1 LRLQHYG
8 ILGSIPSGADR
19 YHLHCIAELKP
30 MSRATILIAYIAI
43 DLLIVGG
50 VVWCVF
56 HHLPVSKYFFPAI
69 LLFMANGAWL
79 VVMTVRKTP
88 PRQ

>member
-1 LRLQHYG
+1 
-8 ILGSIPSGADR
+8 
-19 YHLHCIAELKP
+19 
-30 MSRATILIAYIAI
+30 MSRAAIFTIFILI
-43 DLLIVGG
+43 DLAIVGG

-56 HHLPVSKYFFPAI
+56 QHVPVSKYFLPAI

-88 PRQ
+88 PR

>member
-1 LRLQHYG
+1 
-8 ILGSIPSGADR
+8 
-19 YHLHCIAELKP
+19 
-30 MSRATILIAYIAI
+30 MSRVNILFVYVAI

-56 HHLPVSKYFFPAI
+56 QHMPVSKYFFPAV
-69 LLFMANGAWL
+69 LLFMLNGAWL

>member
-1 LRLQHYG
+1 
-8 ILGSIPSGADR
+8 
-19 YHLHCIAELKP
+19 
-30 MSRATILIAYIAI
+30 MSRAKIFTVYVAI
-43 DLLIVGG
+43 DLLIVAG

-56 HHLPVSKYFFPAI
+56 QRVPVSRYFFPAA

-88 PRQ
+88 KRGGPS

>member
-1 LRLQHYG
+1 
-8 ILGSIPSGADR
+8 
-19 YHLHCIAELKP
+19 
-30 MSRATILIAYIAI
+30 MSRTAIFTIFILVDLAIIA
-43 DLLIVGG
+43 G

-56 HHLPVSKYFFPAI
+56 QRMPVSKYFFPAI

-88 PRQ
+88 PQ

>member
-1 LRLQHYG
+1 MARTK
-8 ILGSIPSGADR
+8 IF
-19 YHLHCIAELKP
+19 
-30 MSRATILIAYIAI
+30 IAYVVI

-56 HHLPVSKYFFPAI
+56 QHVPVSKYFFPAV
-69 LLFMANGAWL
+69 LLFMLNGVWL

-88 PRQ
+88 GSS

>member
-1 LRLQHYG
+1 
-8 ILGSIPSGADR
+8 
-19 YHLHCIAELKP
+19 
-30 MSRATILIAYIAI
+30 MSRVKTIIVFVVI
-43 DLLIVGG
+43 DLLIVVG

-56 HHLPVSKYFFPAI
+56 QRMPVSKYFFPAI
-69 LLFMANGAWL
+69 LLFVANGAWL

>member
-1 LRLQHYG
+1 
-8 ILGSIPSGADR
+8 
-19 YHLHCIAELKP
+19 
-30 MSRATILIAYIAI
+30 MSRGWTFAIYILIDLAI
-43 DLLIVGG
+43 VAG

-56 HHLPVSKYFFPAI
+56 QHVPVSKYFFPAV

-88 PRQ
+88 GSS

>member
-1 LRLQHYG
+1 
-8 ILGSIPSGADR
+8 
-19 YHLHCIAELKP
+19 
-30 MSRATILIAYIAI
+30 MSRAKIFTIYVVI

-56 HHLPVSKYFFPAI
+56 QHVSVSKYFFPAV

-79 VVMTVRKTP
+79 LVMTVRKTP

>member
-1 LRLQHYG
+1 
-8 ILGSIPSGADR
+8 
-19 YHLHCIAELKP
+19 
-30 MSRATILIAYIAI
+30 MTRAKILIAYIVI

-50 VVWCVF
+50 VVWSVF
-56 HHLPVSKYFFPAI
+56 QHVPVSRYFFPAI

-79 VVMTVRKTP
+79 VVMTVRRTP